1 MYDMYPWDTAS
12 QGDYPPQPLRSVRN
26 PARRA
31 PRPRDGS
38 ARNGSAH
45 DGSAHDGSAHSG
57 NAHNGSAHNGSHARD
72 ITPAQAVQVAL
83 DRRDNG
89 GEAVRPGARAATATL
104 PAASQARQ

>member
-1 MYDMYPWDTAS
+1 MYDMYPWDSAS

-31 PRPRDGS
+31 PRPRNGSTPEGS
-38 ARNGSAH
+38 ALNG
-45 DGSAHDGSAHSG
+45 G
-57 NAHNGSAHNGSHARD
+57 ARD

-89 GEAVRPGARAATATL
+89 GDAGTRPPAPLAAWPAIQAATL
-104 PAASQARQ
+104 PAVSQARQ